1 MTATERNYRKYLG
14 KLYWSTN
21 RGSLVTI
28 EAVKRSQYGN
38 RWKFD
43 IFYMNANVG
52 QQTRKIDCVRIAN
65 LIKEGTWIPADQYI
79 KNPPPAVKLKVAEKS
94 C

>member
-14 KLYWSTN
+14 KLYWSKN
-21 RGSLVTI
+21 RSSLVTI

-43 IFYMNANVG
+43 IFYMNANVAP
-52 QQTRKIDCVRIAN
+52 QTRKIDCVRIAN

-79 KNPPPAVKLKVAEKS
+79 NNQPPVSSTK
-94 C
+94 

>member
-21 RGSLVTI
+21 RTSLVTI
-28 EAVKRSQYGN
+28 ENVFRPEYGN

-43 IFYMNANVG
+43 VFYMNTNVAP
-52 QQTRKIDCVRIAN
+52 QTRKIDCARIAS

-79 KNPPPAVKLKVAEKS
+79 KNQPPLSSKK
-94 C
+94 